1 MTEEATVIGN
11 YHSPIEREAG
21 RLSDFGVCTNRFFK
35 EIWLY

>member
-21 RLSDFGVCTNRFFK
+21 RLSDFGVF
-35 EIWLY
+35 

>member
-21 RLSDFGVCTNRFFK
+21 DAL
-35 EIWLY
+35 E